1 MKKSILAKKGF
12 LCFEQYEEFASKWN
26 TTCTKLLQLQ
36 YRKRE
41 REKIIII
48 FRKRYKTE
56 KDFYLWKFERY
67 KN

>member
-48 FRKRYKTE
+48 YSKK
-56 KDFYLWKFERY
+56 
-67 KN
+67 